1 MRRRCILKPTH
12 VKSEIAEEG
21 PLTSSANK
29 VEKPL
34 GARRNSHVCG
44 TQSRSRDFTD
54 KNPADGAPAKLKRS
68 GPEIDASYGNV
79 SECGDL

>member
-1 MRRRCILKPTH
+1 M
-12 VKSEIAEEG
+12 AEEEE

-34 GARRNSHVCG
+34 GARRNCHVCG
-44 TQSRSRDFTD
+44 TQSRSWDLAD
-54 KNPADGAPAKLKRS
+54 QNPADGAPAKLKRS
-68 GPEIDASYGNV
+68 GPEIDARYGNI